1 MLMKR
6 TQLYLDHETWQ
17 LARLQAQAEGTT
29 LSDILR
35 RSLKVYVE
43 KKPKKHTKKSR
54 REFLAWL
61 DEFHKKSP
69 APPGTPTD
77 LSTNLDYYLY
87 HEPYLKGQKK

>member
-43 KKPKKHTKKSR
+43 RKPKKQIQKNHKDLLR
-54 REFLAWL
+54 WL
-61 DEFHKKSP
+61 EDLNRKYPSP
-69 APPGTPTD
+69 PDTPTD
-77 LSTNLDYYLY
+77 LGLEHDHYLY
-87 HEPYLKGQKK
+87 GTPKKYSKK